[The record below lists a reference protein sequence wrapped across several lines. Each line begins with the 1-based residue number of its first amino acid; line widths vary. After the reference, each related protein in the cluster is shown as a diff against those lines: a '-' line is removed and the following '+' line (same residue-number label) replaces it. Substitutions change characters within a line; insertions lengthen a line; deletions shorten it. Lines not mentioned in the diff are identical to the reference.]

1 MNYCSSNNG
10 QLFKH
15 VYVMGF
21 FLSVH
26 VCTTYFDSWLFFS
39 FIKCDYCPASA
50 PTVSVVS
57 KCPTNKTEWDQAASR
72 KKCSHM
78 SAKCGDKS
86 PVYHCLL
93 NQWGNE
99 TVEVC
104 ASTWYISGNE
114 VARSLMFM
122 TCLSCSQ
129 SSSFEST
136 TSL

>member
-1 MNYCSSNNG
+1 MDNFLNMFMLWGFSCLYM
-10 QLFKH
+10 
-15 VYVMGF
+15 YVPRILIVDF
-21 FLSVH
+21 
-26 VCTTYFDSWLFFS
+26 FFS

-57 KCPTNKTEWDQAASR
+57 KCPTTKAEWDQAASR

-104 ASTWYISGNE
+104 ASTWYMSGNE